1 MVREEKI
8 VWIPINQIKPD
19 PDQPRK
25 SFDKEKLCD
34 SAESYKTHGTI
45 VPIEIDEHNKIIIGE
60 LRWRSAK
67 MAGLKE
73 IPCIVKKGLALQE
86 RLERQLIENLNRQDI
101 QIIEL
106 IPEIKRCLTGLP
118 PSKFARKDQQ
128 VAVGEISK
136 RLGVNKQWLSTLLK
150 IDRMSKE
157 IKDAV
162 KSGEITYTHCRE
174 LSRLDTP
181 EEQLRFLK
189 SAKIMSRDELEQEIS
204 DYLAPRKE
212 IREKI
217 EKPEVRKKAFEE
229 LEKVEKWVK
238 KSEKDIK
245 KEKKEALKDI
255 IVTGKAIEKGTVKTT
270 EFKVTDIDK
279 RYLEGFEEITRKV
292 EFWTLS
298 SIEIIKN
305 EKYRIK
311 VLEHL
316 QCIIDHCIW
325 LKEKCQ
331 GRDWYAKQK

>member
-25 SFDKEKLCD
+25 SFDKEKLRD
-34 SAESYKTHGTI
+34 SAESYKAHGTI

-162 KSGEITYTHCRE
+162 KSGEITHTHCRE

-229 LEKVEKWVK
+229 LEKVEKKAKQV
-238 KSEKDIK
+238 EKEIK
-245 KEKKEALKDI
+245 KEIEERKKDVIE
-255 IVTGKAIEKGTVKTT
+255 TGKAIDKGVLKGEVVKIIKLDEKRLKK
-270 EFKVTDIDK
+270 FKDVAEQVSHWILVD
-279 RYLEGFEEITRKV
+279 V
-292 EFWTLS
+292 
-298 SIEIIKN
+298 EIIKDN
-305 EKYRIK
+305 KYRNEAVKYVKQIRDCCDWF
-311 VLEHL
+311 LG
-316 QCIIDHCIW
+316 
-325 LKEKCQ
+325 KCQ
-331 GRDWYAKQK
+331 GRDWYAK

>member
-1 MVREEKI
+1 MLKIEKAPKEIKESIKKGEISTKHAEELLRLST
-8 VWIPINQIKPD
+8 P
-19 PDQPRK
+19 
-25 SFDKEKLCD
+25 KEQLKFL
-34 SAESYKTHGTI
+34 S
-45 VPIEIDEHNKIIIGE
+45 
-60 LRWRSAK
+60 SAK
-67 MAGLKE
+67 
-73 IPCIVKKGLALQE
+73 
-86 RLERQLIENLNRQDI
+86 IEN
-101 QIIEL
+101 IIEL
-106 IPEIKRCLTGLP
+106 
-118 PSKFARKDQQ
+118 
-128 VAVGEISK
+128 
-136 RLGVNKQWLSTLLK
+136 
-150 IDRMSKE
+150 
-157 IKDAV
+157 
-162 KSGEITYTHCRE
+162 H
-174 LSRLDTP
+174 
-181 EEQLRFLK
+181 
-189 SAKIMSRDELEQEIS
+189 QEIS

-316 QCIIDHCIW
+316 QRIIDHCIW